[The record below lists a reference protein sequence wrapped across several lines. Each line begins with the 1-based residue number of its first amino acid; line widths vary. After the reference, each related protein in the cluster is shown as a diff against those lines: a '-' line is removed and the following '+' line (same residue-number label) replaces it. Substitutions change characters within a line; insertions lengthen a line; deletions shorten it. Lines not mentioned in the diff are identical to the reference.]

1 MIMKIKS
8 LHLLCTFLL
17 LTATLNAFSQQVIPL
32 YQGKIPNSIKTPNR
46 EYETSWHFL
55 AQVSEPTLTIY
66 TPPAGSGNGTAMVIC
81 PGGGYAALNIKG
93 EGYSVAERLSALGIT
108 AFVLK
113 YRIPDD
119 STMVDKSIGP
129 LQDAQE
135 AMLIVRSRAKEWNID
150 TTKIGVM
157 GFSAG
162 GHLASSVG
170 THFNQSLIDNP
181 ANISLR
187 PNFMILVYPVISFTD
202 SIGHQDSKIALIGR
216 NPAAEKVTLFSNEMQ
231 VTSNTPP
238 TFLIHAGDDG
248 LVSVKN
254 SIAFYLALQK
264 NNVPAGI
271 HIFPKG
277 QHGFFMRPASNTWFQ
292 YCTQWLQENGWV
304 K

>member
-8 LHLLCTFLL
+8 LNLLCTFLL

-46 EYETSWHFL
+46 EHETSWHFL
-55 AQVSEPTLTIY
+55 AQVSQPTLTIY
-66 TPPAGSGNGTAMVIC
+66 TPSAGSANGTAVVVC
-81 PGGGYAALNIKG
+81 PGGGYAAINIKG

-119 STMVDKSIGP
+119 STMVDKNIGP

-135 AMLIVRSRAKEWNID
+135 AMLIVKSRAKEWNID
-150 TTKIGVM
+150 TTKVGII

-216 NPAAEKVTLFSNEMQ
+216 SPAAEKVALFSNEMQ

-238 TFLIHAGDDG
+238 TFLIHAGDDR

-271 HIFPKG
+271 HIFPRG
-277 QHGFFMRPASNTWFQ
+277 QHGFFMHPASNTWFQ